1 MDVLVAAG
9 SFVIGLV
16 GVALGAAL
24 TRRNTKRAEA
34 DRLLAE
40 ALNDVV
46 ASIAE
51 VAHARTSEAQA
62 RYASAVSR
70 VALHAPSHVITAFRA
85 FQDDATTGT
94 PDGRARFVA
103 AVQEA
108 RHALARGGVG
118 AEELHVLLFGPAP
131 VDGPCTERPQP

>member
-1 MDVLVAAG
+1 MDVLAAAG

-46 ASIAE
+46 AAIAD
-51 VAHARTSEAQA
+51 VAHADSRESQA

-70 VALHAPSHVITAFRA
+70 VALHAPDHVVTAFRA

-94 PDGRARFVA
+94 PEGRARFVA
-103 AVQEA
+103 AVEEA
-108 RHALARGGVG
+108 RRALARGS
-118 AEELHVLLFGPAP
+118 AHASELHVLLFGPAP
-131 VDGPCTERPQP
+131 RDDHAERFRP